1 MTNPTKSIWR
11 RVPELWIVILPPI
24 MAIVMGVIT
33 VTMALKYPDQ
43 AISRSASSPS
53 PASIR
58 AQDSAPDASAAQA
71 GGAGSSKDN

>member
-1 MTNPTKSIWR
+1 MSTPTKSVWR

-24 MAIVMGVIT
+24 MAIVMGTIT
-33 VTMALKYPDQ
+33 LTMALKYPDQ

-58 AQDSAPDASAAQA
+58 AQDSGTDAGAQ
-71 GGAGSSKDN
+71 GDVVESGRDN